1 MSKREGENLLLAN
14 ERGQR
19 EKERERE
26 LLTKSFMLHLVSYKI
41 NTAILANTL
50 KQ

>member
-1 MSKREGENLLLAN
+1 MSRREGENLLAN

-26 LLTKSFMLHLVSYKI
+26 LLTKSFMLHLVQL
-41 NTAILANTL
+41 TTILANTL